1 MSHKHTKAHTGHQT
15 PPDFVT
21 NHPHQHAF
29 VLVGHET
36 VFAVHMTQYHHE
48 EHKYQLVMKLAL
60 PPEVKSALD
69 HARDMYPTDTF
80 VLCNDD
86 AESQLFMVPDLPA
99 GRRPTFRANIF
110 QGLPAFTEEEAEEPD
125 FFPWD
130 KIRTTPFIADFE
142 VKVERIVTY
151 RPFAHHLKQPDH
163 ATYLLWG
170 EGEEAH
176 MTNLQTAALASDKFE
191 VPAFGPDYDHI
202 MSLKEAPAWLDKPLL
217 EAGVVVSVPGLRLND
232 AKTGAP
238 TIPTDV
244 PVAPGQKINV
254 LYRGMGPV
262 HTVSAGPT
270 FLAATAVCNSPGVLE
285 GASLIISA
293 TPKDPKK

>member
-1 MSHKHTKAHTGHQT
+1 MSHKHTKAHTGHT
-15 PPDFVT
+15 APPDFVT
-21 NHPHQHAF
+21 NDPHQHAF
-29 VLVGHET
+29 VLVGRET

-86 AESQLFMVPDLPA
+86 ADSQLFMVPDLPA

-110 QGLPAFTEEEAEEPD
+110 QGLPAFTDEEAEAPH

-130 KIRTTPFIADFE
+130 KIRTTPIIADFE
-142 VKVERIVTY
+142 VKVDRIVTY
-151 RPFAHHLKQPDH
+151 RPFAHHFKQPDY

-170 EGEEAH
+170 AGEEAH
-176 MTNLQTAALASDKFE
+176 MTNLQTAALASGRFE
-191 VPAFGPDYDHI
+191 VPLFGPDYDHV
-202 MSLKEAPAWLDKPLL
+202 MSLKEAPVWLDKPLL

-244 PVAPGQKINV
+244 PLAEGQTIAV
-254 LYRGMGPV
+254 LYRGIGPA
-262 HTVSAGPT
+262 HMITVGPT
-270 FLAATAVCNSPGVLE
+270 FLAATEVCNSPGVLD
-285 GASLIISA
+285 GVTLIISA